1 MAPDDVLCEPSFIME
16 GTIDASSIVVVSGHA
31 SVVVSGHASA
41 GKVVAVD
48 GMDDEAIRAAWP
60 LLPSQHVVPT
70 VSAVE

>member
-1 MAPDDVLCEPSFIME
+1 MIGGWLVAPDDVLCETSFIME
-16 GTIDASSIVVVSGHA
+16 GTIDASSI
-31 SVVVSGHASA
+31 VVVSGHASA